1 MRICIVGGAGFIGT
15 SLTRLLVE
23 AGRDVVVL
31 DRRPDAPTTLSR
43 EVRYIPGDYA
53 DRTTLRTV
61 FAQTDAV
68 VDLAYATVPQ
78 TSYSDPTFD
87 ILANLPPSVG
97 LIEEAVAAKL
107 RRALIVSSG
116 GTVYGLVD
124 RLPIREDAPT
134 APMSPY
140 GITKL
145 TVEKYALMFHRLHD
159 LPVTIVRPG
168 NAFGA
173 GQRAFTGQGFIATAM
188 ASVIKG
194 DPVTVFGE
202 RGTVRDY
209 VHVADVAR
217 GIAAALDRGA
227 PGEIYNIGT
236 GVGRSNLDVV
246 DSIRPLAERA
256 GRSVRLVFLPSRRFD
271 VPANVLDSSKL
282 AGCSGWGPQV
292 AFAEGLA
299 TAWQAMVESRDFAS

>member
-1 MRICIVGGAGFIGT
+1 MRICIVGGAGFIGA
-15 SLTRLLVE
+15 SLTRILVD
-23 AGRDVVVL
+23 AGRDVLVL
-31 DRRPDAPTTLSR
+31 DRHPKPPRTFPPLA
-43 EVRYIPGDYA
+43 RYVAGDYA
-53 DRTTLRTV
+53 DRAALRTV
-61 FAQTDAV
+61 FSQLDAV

-78 TSYSDPTFD
+78 TSYADPTFD

-107 RRALIVSSG
+107 RRVLIASSG
-116 GTVYGLVD
+116 GTVYGPVD

-145 TVEKYALMFHRLHD
+145 TVEKYALMFHRLHQ
-159 LPVTIVRPG
+159 LPVTIVRPA

-173 GQRAFTGQGFIATAM
+173 GQRPFTGQGFIATAM

-194 DPVTVFGE
+194 NPVTVFGE
-202 RGTVRDY
+202 HGTVRDY
-209 VHVADVAR
+209 VHVTDVAR
-217 GIAAALDRGA
+217 GIIAALDHGV

-246 DSIRPLAERA
+246 ESIRPLAERA
-256 GRSVRLVFLPSRRFD
+256 RLSVRLTFMPPRSFD

-282 AGCSGWGPQV
+282 AACSGWRPSV
-292 AFAEGLA
+292 PFEEGLA
-299 TAWQAMVESRDFAS
+299 STWDAMLASVNPAG